1 MRITVAFP
9 DGPYQHRE
17 IPVKSAAVAKR
28 RLGLTALAGFLMC
41 AVSGAEPTPVSGRW
55 DASPLQ
61 VSWAIGSWDA
71 SCGARPGGGGDGGGV
86 VTLTASGGDFSW
98 SGLGRSYS
106 SGSCW
111 EQLPGLQ
118 VRSHS
123 ASATTIRTTCEMPKG
138 DPRQA
143 KLVTTWAL
151 RGDKIYFDETA
162 QYQFVSKDG
171 PCTASARRTRLL
183 SRSAPPLTASTENS
197 KQTAA
202 DAPATSDQ
210 KAPTAPSPCTG
221 DEKPST
227 LTLTPRASVLRSGDR
242 LEFDL
247 SVRGARGCPVKEKAH
262 VEFLEGRELL
272 EEGQPSAFR
281 VRTDARSGRV
291 VLRARAGT
299 LEATQTVLVVSEH
312 ELQNLL
318 GDAREADPSQPI
330 DPARTEARTSTDAPD
345 EKDAGNSA
353 LLATLFAALLACGGI
368 LYWFRSRGASTPA
381 APTEKPPE
389 QAAATTP
396 GPAPAQ
402 GAPLRPHSPT
412 EKPKGRLCPVCGER
426 YPLESI
432 FCGKDGARLV
442 REN

>member
-1 MRITVAFP
+1 MTFP
-9 DGPYQHRE
+9 YGPYQHRE

-28 RLGLTALAGFLMC
+28 RLGLAAFAGFLIS
-41 AVSGAEPTPVSGRW
+41 AVSGAQSSSVSGRW

-61 VSWAIGSWDA
+61 VSWAIGTWGE
-71 SCGARPGGGGDGGGV
+71 SCGAQPGGGGDGGGV
-86 VTLTASGGDFSW
+86 VTLSASGSDFTW
-98 SGLGRSYS
+98 SGLRRSYS
-106 SGSCW
+106 STSCW
-111 EQLPGLQ
+111 EQMPGLQ

-123 ASATTIRTTCEMPKG
+123 ASATTIQTTCEMPKG

-183 SRSAPPLTASTENS
+183 SRAAPAPTASPEKS
-197 KQTAA
+197 EQAA
-202 DAPATSDQ
+202 SDAPVAADQ
-210 KAPTAPSPCTG
+210 KAPTTPSSCTG

-227 LTLTPRASVLRSGDR
+227 LTLTPRASVLRSGDL

-262 VEFLEGRELL
+262 VEFIEGRDLL
-272 EEGQPSAFR
+272 EEGDSSAFR
-281 VRTDARSGRV
+281 VRADAGSGRV
-291 VLRARAGT
+291 VLRARAGA
-299 LEATQTVLVVSEH
+299 LETTQTVLVVSNR

-318 GDAREADPSQPI
+318 GDAPELDPAEAL
-330 DPARTEARTSTDAPD
+330 DPARTEARTSTDAAD
-345 EKDAGNSA
+345 EKDAGNAA
-353 LLATLFAALLACGGI
+353 LLATLFAALLTCGGI
-368 LYWFRSRGASTPA
+368 LYWFRRRPERSAPSAPPA
-381 APTEKPPE
+381 EKPSEKPPTAE
-389 QAAATTP
+389 PTP
-396 GPAPAQ
+396 AE
-402 GAPLRPHSPT
+402 GAPRPHPPT
-412 EKPKGRLCPVCGER
+412 VRPKGRLCPVCGER
-426 YPLESI
+426 YPLESV